1 MDFTVRC
8 VAVPQSHGKSPEQHA
23 TGQRVHLIA
32 VRPARTARH
41 DAVPA
46 LYARLFLHVD
56 RRIGDLRSIAAH
68 SDKNAK
74 RAGQRSVSSFH
85 SAS

>member
-1 MDFTVRC
+1 
-8 VAVPQSHGKSPEQHA
+8 
-23 TGQRVHLIA
+23 
-32 VRPARTARH
+32 
-41 DAVPA
+41 VPA

-56 RRIGDLRSIAAH
+56 RQIGDLRSIAAH